1 MLVSINWIKDFV
13 NLPKTVDQELAKR
26 FTLATCEVENVKML
40 NAHFSSVLVAQ
51 ILKIED
57 HPDSEKLHLVT
68 IDLKDKTTTVV
79 CGAPNVAVGIKV
91 PYAPIGTTLPNG
103 ITLEPKKIRGIL
115 SEGMLCSEAEL
126 ALGDDDLGLLIFPTD
141 APTGQT
147 LETYL
152 NTTTDIIFEIDNK
165 SLTNR
170 PDLWCHYGLAREFA
184 TVFQADLKTPF
195 DQEWENQLLKK
206 IPNTPSPIK
215 HHLKGESACKGY
227 WGLSISGIK
236 ITESPKWMQQRLL
249 ACGLRPINS
258 IVDISNY
265 VLLELGMPNHIF
277 DRSKI
282 EGGQIIVKKAEA
294 DLQMTTLDGVSR
306 NITTNDTLICDVNR
320 PLAIAGIMGGLDS
333 SITDST
339 TDIFIECANF
349 TDVAIRKTS
358 SRLGLRSDSS
368 LRFEKSLDTHLL
380 KRSILRIMELVL
392 QLNPQATV
400 EGSLLYDGED
410 LSVPLPKVK
419 IEIDKISRVLGKEV
433 DIIKIVDIL
442 NRLGFDS
449 ILMGEELEITIPSWR
464 ATKDVSCEADIIEE
478 IGRIIG
484 FDNII
489 PKAPTDTVKPTSL
502 SIQKQIHRK
511 IVDFMVLH
519 ANAQEI
525 MSYPMI
531 GKPLLSKTGWPQDN
545 LLVLKNAISTDHD
558 RMRPSLVPSL
568 LEILQL
574 NAKNEHHFCF
584 FEIGRIYKPDEATFS
599 KEENWLGAV
608 FFDKK
613 ENQIMQAIN
622 ITEQLISFLKISAKI
637 VEQPSNNIFPNE
649 WVGLHP
655 YEHLCININGK
666 CEGAILSLHPQLKTQ
681 LKLKGEATLLLLRL
695 TNFENRLPKSN
706 FNYAP
711 LPKFP
716 GSEFDCTVV
725 ASPSEPVKNV
735 QKIISSL
742 PIKEIKEVKIVGVFP
757 LSETEKTI
765 TIKTRFLD
773 PQRTLDGQFLEEAKN
788 KIVETLN
795 KNGFP
800 LKQ

>member
-13 NLPKTVDQELAKR
+13 NLPKTVDDQLAKR
-26 FTLATCEVENVKML
+26 FTLATCEVENVKTI
-40 NAHFSSVLVAQ
+40 NQHFSKILVAQ
-51 ILKIED
+51 IEKIEN

-68 IDLKDKTTTVV
+68 IDLGSQKTTVV
-79 CGAPNVAVGIKV
+79 CGAPNVATGMKV
-91 PYAPIGTTLPNG
+91 PYAPLGTTLPSG
-103 ITLEPKKIRGIL
+103 LTLEPKKIRGIL
-115 SEGMLCSEAEL
+115 SEGMLCSQAEL
-126 ALGDDDLGLLIFPTD
+126 GLGSDDSGLLMFASD
-141 APTGQT
+141 APVGST
-147 LETYL
+147 LESYL
-152 NTTTDIIFEIDNK
+152 KTTSDILFDIDNK

-184 TVFQADLKTPF
+184 TVFKTELKNPF
-195 DQEWENQLLKK
+195 NKEWEQNLLKK
-206 IPNTPSPIK
+206 IPNTKSPIE
-215 HHLKGESACKGY
+215 HHLEGASACKGY

-236 ITESPKWMQQRLL
+236 VEESPKWMQQRLL

-282 EGGQIIVKKAEA
+282 EGNKIIVKRAQK
-294 DLQMTTLDGVSR
+294 DLQMTTLDGIER
-306 NITTNDTLICDVNR
+306 NIISSDTLICDENR

-333 SITDST
+333 SITENT

-392 QLNPQATV
+392 ELNPTAKV
-400 EGSLLYDGED
+400 EGSLLYEGED
-410 LSVPLPKVK
+410 LSLPLPTIN
-419 IEIDKISRVLGKEV
+419 IEIEKISKVLGKFIETPK
-433 DIIKIVDIL
+433 IIDIL
-442 NRLGFDS
+442 NRLGFETKLNGTKIDV
-449 ILMGEELEITIPSWR
+449 TIPSWR
-464 ATKDVSCEADIIEE
+464 ATKDVSCEADLIEE

-484 FDNII
+484 FDNIV
-489 PKAPTDTVKPTSL
+489 PQAPSDTVKPTSL
-502 SIQKQIHRK
+502 SVQKQTHRK
-511 IVDFMVLH
+511 IVDFLVLN
-519 ANAQEI
+519 ANAQEV

-531 GKPLLSKTGWPQDN
+531 GKALLTKTGWPQSDQ
-545 LLVLKNAISTDHD
+545 LVLKNAISSDHD
-558 RMRPSLVPSL
+558 RMRSSLVPSML
-568 LEILQL
+568 DFLQL
-574 NAKNEHHFCF
+574 NAKNEHHFSF
-584 FEIGRIYKPDEATFS
+584 FEIGRIYKPDSANFS
-599 KEENWLGAV
+599 CEENWLAAI

-613 ENQIMQAIN
+613 ENQIIRTIN
-622 ITEQLISFLKISAKI
+622 ITEQLLSFLKLNAKV
-637 VEQPSNNIFPNE
+637 VEQPSSDIFPTD

-655 YEHLCININGK
+655 YEHLSININGK

-681 LKLKGEATLLLLRL
+681 LKVKGETSMLILRL
-695 TNFENRLPKSN
+695 TSFEDKRPKSN
-706 FNYAP
+706 FKYSP

-725 ASPSEPVKNV
+725 ASPSAQAKDV
-735 QKIISSL
+735 QKIISKL

-765 TIKTRFLD
+765 TIKTKFLD
-773 PQRTLDGQFLEEAKN
+773 PEKTLDGQFLEEAKN
-788 KIVETLN
+788 KIVESL
-795 KNGFP
+795 KQNGFP